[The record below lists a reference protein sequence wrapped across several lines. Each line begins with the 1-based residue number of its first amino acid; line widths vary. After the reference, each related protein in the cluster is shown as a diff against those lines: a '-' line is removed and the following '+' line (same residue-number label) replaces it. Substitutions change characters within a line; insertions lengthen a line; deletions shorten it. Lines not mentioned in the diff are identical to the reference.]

1 MRKVDVNLDRETI
14 KLKIKQLMKQ
24 YVVDDK
30 PLLIDFLVNTIMSQ
44 STGVKNLLLAEANQL
59 DRDYYPIGTVV
70 QIEFRRVGEYY
81 STIKKDQ
88 MLENPDNFGLKGDWI
103 QGLIVDV
110 YPFSTNYHYT
120 VMYKGVD
127 YNKAIVEQLVELS
140 ADDVKIYEYE

>member
-1 MRKVDVNLDRETI
+1 MRKVDVNLNRETI
-14 KLKIKQLMKQ
+14 KLKIKQLMKE
-24 YVVDDK
+24 YVVDNN

-44 STGVKNLLLAEANQL
+44 SSGVKNLLLAEANQL
-59 DRDYYPIGTVV
+59 DRDYYPVGTVV
-70 QIEFRRVGEYY
+70 QIEFKRVGEYY
-81 STIKKDQ
+81 SMIKKDQ

-127 YNKAIVEQLVELS
+127 YDKAIVEQLVELS